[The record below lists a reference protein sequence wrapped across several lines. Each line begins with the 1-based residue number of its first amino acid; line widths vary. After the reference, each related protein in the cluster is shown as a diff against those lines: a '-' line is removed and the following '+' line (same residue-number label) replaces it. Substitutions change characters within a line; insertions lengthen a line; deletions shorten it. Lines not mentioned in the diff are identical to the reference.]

1 MNKLTYFIIFLFL
14 MNIGGFIRLSISGH
28 SKKSIYIILLIANII
43 CLFAYLVSLPD
54 LSFHSWVKYF
64 RGS

>member
-1 MNKLTYFIIFLFL
+1 MNKLTYFIIFLIL

-43 CLFAYLVSLPD
+43 CLGAYLIHLPN
-54 LSFHSWVKYF
+54 LSIGSWIEYF